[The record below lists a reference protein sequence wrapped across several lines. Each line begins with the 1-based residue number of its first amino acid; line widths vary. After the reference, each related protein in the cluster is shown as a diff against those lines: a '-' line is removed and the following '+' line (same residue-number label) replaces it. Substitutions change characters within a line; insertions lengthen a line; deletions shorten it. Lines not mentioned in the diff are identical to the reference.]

1 MFGVAGAALG
11 GGERSVMWCHTSAL
25 REATGARFCRS
36 RVRRAGTRKVVGKE
50 SEYIVRMPYDDKSA
64 SLSAPTL
71 SQGIGH
77 PLLPC
82 MS

>member
-11 GGERSVMWCHTSAL
+11 GCKRNMTPSAL

-64 SLSAPTL
+64 SLSTL
-71 SQGIGH
+71 TLPQGIGH
-77 PLLPC
+77 PLLPY